1 MNNIS
6 PDDQERIDAIEK
18 ALLARWPE
26 NRIAPTLERIAA
38 LVDIL
43 GSPQLTYPTIH
54 VGGTNG
60 KTTTARMIDALLFEM
75 GLRTGRFTSPH
86 LESYLER
93 ICINGQPI
101 DAKEL
106 IFSFNDV
113 SPYFDLMDSKF
124 DNPISFFEAITTL
137 AFAAFAEHPID
148 VGVIEV
154 GMGGQWD
161 ATNVVDADVSVITP
175 IGLDHMEY
183 LGNTITEI
191 AATKAGII
199 KEQGF
204 VVLAQQTPEAAVE
217 LLRRA
222 AEVSADVAREGLEY
236 SIDSRAIAVGGQLI
250 SITGLRGHYDDIFL
264 PLHGK
269 HQASNAAAA
278 LIAVEAFFGEQ
289 DLDIDAVRSGF
300 ANVTS
305 PGRCE
310 VIHREPTIILDAAH
324 NPHGAKAIA
333 ETMQSEFTFDDVTGI
348 VALMADKDA
357 LGILQ
362 ALEPIM
368 NQIIV
373 TTNSSE
379 RSMKV
384 AELTKLATQVFGADR
399 VFAEDTLQ
407 AAIDR
412 AIKDALRPLSDE
424 SLAILIT
431 GSVVTVGEARAAVRK
446 KYAKLDEVSDK

>member
-1 MNNIS
+1 MNNIN
-6 PDDQERIDAIEK
+6 PDDQARIDAIEK

-26 NRIAPTLERIAA
+26 NRIAPTLERISA
-38 LVDIL
+38 LVDML

-54 VGGTNG
+54 IGGTNG
-60 KTTTARMIDALLFEM
+60 KTTTSRMIDSLLFEM

-106 IFSFNDV
+106 IFSFNDI
-113 SPYFDLMDSKF
+113 SPYLDLMDTKF
-124 DNPISFFEAITTL
+124 DNPISFFEAITAL

-161 ATNVVDADVSVITP
+161 ATNVVDADVSVIMP

-183 LGNTITEI
+183 LGNTIAEI
-191 AATKAGII
+191 ASTKAGII

-204 VVLAQQTPEAAVE
+204 VVLAQQEPEAAVE

-222 AEVSADVAREGLEY
+222 AEVGADVAREGLEY

-289 DLDIDAVRSGF
+289 DLDIDAVRAGF

-310 VIHREPTIILDAAH
+310 IIHRDPTIILDAAH

-333 ETMQSEFTFDDVTGI
+333 ETIQSEFTFDDVTGI

-357 LGILQ
+357 RGILQ

-373 TTNSSE
+373 TSNSAA
-379 RSMKV
+379 RSMSV
-384 AELTKLATQVFGADR
+384 GDLEALATQVFGANR
-399 VFAEDTLQ
+399 VLAQPTLSD
-407 AAIDR
+407 AIDK
-412 AIKDALRPLSDE
+412 AIKDSVRPLSDE
-424 SLAILIT
+424 TLAILIT
-431 GSVVTVGEARAAVRK
+431 GSVVTVGEARTAVRK
-446 KYAKLDEVSDK
+446 RYAKASLEEGK

>member
-1 MNNIS
+1 MNNIN
-6 PDDQERIDAIEK
+6 PDDQARIDAIEK

-26 NRIAPTLERIAA
+26 NRIAPTLERISA
-38 LVDIL
+38 LVDML

-54 VGGTNG
+54 IGGTNG
-60 KTTTARMIDALLFEM
+60 KTTTSRMVDSLLFEM

-101 DAKEL
+101 DAKEM
-106 IFSFNDV
+106 IFSFNDI
-113 SPYFDLMDSKF
+113 SPYLDLMDTKF
-124 DNPISFFEAITTL
+124 DNPISFFEAITAI

-161 ATNVVDADVSVITP
+161 ATNVVDADVSVIMP

-183 LGNTITEI
+183 LGNTIADI
-191 AATKAGII
+191 AKTKAGII

-204 VVLAQQTPEAAVE
+204 VVLAQQEPEAAVE

-222 AEVSADVAREGLEY
+222 AEVGADVAREGLEY

-250 SITGLRGHYDDIFL
+250 SITGLRGHYDEIFL

-289 DLDIDAVRSGF
+289 DLDIDAVRAGF
-300 ANVTS
+300 ANVSS

-310 VIHREPTIILDAAH
+310 IIHRDPTIILDAAH

-333 ETMQSEFTFDDVTGI
+333 ETIQSEFTFDDVTGI
-348 VALMADKDA
+348 IALMADKDA

-368 NQIIV
+368 NQVIV
-373 TTNSSE
+373 ATNSSE
-379 RSMKV
+379 RSMSVKDLEV
-384 AELTKLATQVFGADR
+384 LATQVFGADR
-399 VFAEDTLQ
+399 VFTQPTLAE
-407 AAIDR
+407 AIEK
-412 AIKDALRPLSDE
+412 AIKDSVRPLSEE

-431 GSVVTVGEARAAVRK
+431 GSVVTVGEARTAVRK
-446 KYAKLDEVSDK
+446 KYAKAQVSEEK

>member
-1 MNNIS
+1 MNNIN
-6 PDDQERIDAIEK
+6 PDDQARIDAIEK

-26 NRIAPTLERIAA
+26 NRIAPTLERISA
-38 LVDIL
+38 LVDML

-54 VGGTNG
+54 IGGTNG
-60 KTTTARMIDALLFEM
+60 KTTTSRMVDSLLFEM

-101 DAKEL
+101 DAKEM
-106 IFSFNDV
+106 IFSFNDI
-113 SPYFDLMDSKF
+113 SPYLDLMDTKF
-124 DNPISFFEAITTL
+124 DNPISFFEAITAL

-161 ATNVVDADVSVITP
+161 ATNVVDADVSVIMP

-183 LGNTITEI
+183 LGNTIAEI
-191 AATKAGII
+191 ATTKAGII

-204 VVLAQQTPEAAVE
+204 VVLAQQEPEAAVE

-222 AEVSADVAREGLEY
+222 AEVGADVAREGLEY

-289 DLDIDAVRSGF
+289 DLDIDAVRAGF

-310 VIHREPTIILDAAH
+310 IIHRDPTIILDAAH

-333 ETMQSEFTFDDVTGI
+333 ETIQSEFTFDDVTGI

-373 TTNSSE
+373 TTNSAA
-379 RSMKV
+379 RSMPV
-384 AELTKLATQVFGADR
+384 SDLEALATQVFGADR
-399 VFAEDTLQ
+399 VFAQLTL
-407 AAIDR
+407 ADAIEK
-412 AIKDALRPLSDE
+412 AIKDSVRPLSDE

-431 GSVVTVGEARAAVRK
+431 GSVVTVGEARTAVRK
-446 KYAKLDEVSDK
+446 KYAKAPIEEGK

>member
-1 MNNIS
+1 MNNIN
-6 PDDQERIDAIEK
+6 PDDQARIDAIEK

-60 KTTTARMIDALLFEM
+60 KTTTARMIDSLLFEM

-93 ICINGQPI
+93 ISINGQSI
-101 DAKEL
+101 NAKEL
-106 IFSFNDV
+106 IFSFNDL
-113 SPYFDLMDSKF
+113 SPYLDLMDTKF
-124 DNPISFFEAITTL
+124 ENPISFFEAMTAL
-137 AFAAFAEHPID
+137 AFVAFAEHPID

-222 AEVSADVAREGLEY
+222 AEVGADVAREGLEY

-250 SITGLRGHYDDIFL
+250 SITGLRGHYDEIFL

-289 DLDIDAVRSGF
+289 DLDIDAVRAGL

-310 VIHREPTIILDAAH
+310 IIHRDPTIILDAAH

-333 ETMQSEFTFDDVTGI
+333 ETLQTEFTFDDVTGI

-362 ALEPIM
+362 ALEPVM

-379 RSMKV
+379 RSMSV
-384 AELTKLATQVFGADR
+384 ADLTKLANQVFGADR
-399 VFAEDTLQ
+399 VFAADSLP
-407 AAIDR
+407 AAIDK
-412 AIKDALRPLSDE
+412 AIQDAVRPLSEE
-424 SLAILIT
+424 SLAIVIT
-431 GSVVTVGEARAAVRK
+431 GSVVTVGQARTAVRK
-446 KYAKLDEVSDK
+446 KYAKQVVGGEK

>member
-1 MNNIS
+1 MNKIN
-6 PDDQERIDAIEK
+6 PDDQARIDAIEK

-26 NRIAPTLERIAA
+26 NRIAPTLERISA
-38 LVDIL
+38 LVDML

-54 VGGTNG
+54 IGGTNG
-60 KTTTARMIDALLFEM
+60 KTTTSRMVDSLLFEM

-101 DAKEL
+101 DAKEM
-106 IFSFNDV
+106 IFSFNDI
-113 SPYFDLMDSKF
+113 SPYLDLMDTKF
-124 DNPISFFEAITTL
+124 DNPISFFEAITAL

-161 ATNVVDADVSVITP
+161 ATNVVDADVSVIMP

-183 LGNTITEI
+183 LGNTIAEI
-191 AATKAGII
+191 ATTKAGII

-204 VVLAQQTPEAAVE
+204 VVLAQQEPEAAVE

-222 AEVSADVAREGLEY
+222 AEVGADVAREGLEY

-289 DLDIDAVRSGF
+289 DLDIDAVRAGF

-310 VIHREPTIILDAAH
+310 IIHRDPTIILDAAH

-333 ETMQSEFTFDDVTGI
+333 ETIQSEFTFDDVTGI

-373 TTNSSE
+373 TTNSAA
-379 RSMKV
+379 RSMTV
-384 AELTKLATQVFGADR
+384 SNLEALATQVFGADR
-399 VFAEDTLQ
+399 VFSQPTL
-407 AAIDR
+407 ADAIEK
-412 AIKDALRPLSDE
+412 AIKDSVRPLSDE

-431 GSVVTVGEARAAVRK
+431 GSVVTVGEARTAVRK
-446 KYAKLDEVSDK
+446 KYAKASIEEDK